1 MVNLDSIMIT
11 IRRLNMTVQIK
22 YGISPK
28 DAVFVEILA
37 PILFLTIAYLRL
49 MDGHLTTA
57 HVLVFRSRL
66 ANSTSSDT
74 VRPHECGIPYDD
86 LRCSVLQTTDE
97 EISKACISDYFLLFS
112 RFVVPILMSVK
123 AYLLHILFTI
133 DGQHSRLVACILRII
148 GTFLLVCVACGVHD
162 DSCFHHIVS
171 LLFSI
176 TTIISTFALW
186 SHIIGC
192 ITHRSFSRN
201 IDAIVDL
208 QSIEVDN
215 GSTEPIHNR
224 SILWRKVL

>member
-1 MVNLDSIMIT
+1 MIK
-11 IRRLNMTVQIK
+11 IRRLNLDVKIK
-22 YGISPK
+22 YGVSPK
-28 DAVFVEILA
+28 NEVFVEIFARIFA
-37 PILFLTIAYLRL
+37 PILFLATVYLLFIR
-49 MDGHLTTA
+49 GHLA
-57 HVLVFRSRL
+57 VLHDRVFRLRL
-66 ANSTSSDT
+66 ANSTSRNT
-74 VRPHECGIPYDD
+74 VRPCACGIPYDE
-86 LRCSVLQTTDE
+86 LRCSVLETTNA
-97 EISKACISDYFLLFS
+97 EILKKCISDSFLLFS
-112 RFVVPILMSVK
+112 RLLLPVLVAVK
-123 AYLLHILFTI
+123 AYLLHIFFTI
-133 DGQHSRLVACILRII
+133 DGQHSRLVVCILRII